1 MKIGFYGQIK
11 QPFGGAAEVT
21 VPNEGVTVTALRRL
35 LAERFEADAILERS
49 VRAAVNDEIV
59 PETHVVFPVDTV
71 EFMSPVSGG

>member
-35 LAERFEADAILERS
+35 LAERYEDEAILERS
-49 VRAAVNDEIV
+49 VRAVVNDEIV

>member
-35 LAERFEADAILERS
+35 LAERFEADAILERR